1 MGRRA
6 CPLSPPPGPVLS
18 GPTVRRGLGPLPSP
32 CSEASPQRLLP
43 SLHLRPPALQFLL
56 PASEHFNVHTPFQLI
71 IIMVMKMIMTVIAK
85 NIFSRPASPSSCSR
99 LPSPPH
105 QRIPWQGCRVSGLR
119 PPPSSTSCST
129 GTVLS
134 CTVTRPPPRFSLPA
148 LRPVL
153 SWLPSRRSGP
163 PILSLMF
170 RRLWS
175 FSDA

>member
-1 MGRRA
+1 MDRRA

-32 CSEASPQRLLP
+32 CSEASPRRPLP

-85 NIFSRPASPSSCSR
+85 DIFSRPASPSSCSR

-105 QRIPWQGCRVSGLR
+105 RRIPWQGCRVSGLR

-134 CTVTRPPPRFSLPA
+134 CTVTTSSATVFTPCPSPCALLAAFSPLRAPHPQPYVPA
-148 LRPVL
+148 AVVL
-153 SWLPSRRSGP
+153 
-163 PILSLMF
+163 F
-170 RRLWS
+170 
-175 FSDA
+175 